1 MTGGLIVTVIA
12 SLLGMISCEVGTPF
26 RGPGVAATA
35 GQRSADGGAEVAV
48 ALTHAKVD
56 WFKRGAFDDY
66 TMRVVNTIEQN
77 DGLIGYS
84 VRRQLLGVEVWTMT
98 VWRDEA
104 SLDAFVNSPMHREAI
119 RKGMPAVVEA
129 QFHRMRWPISD
140 LPPSWDAMKRVLK
153 DVPTRSYGGS

>member
-1 MTGGLIVTVIA
+1 MTAIA
-12 SLLGMISCEVGTPF
+12 ALLGMLSCEVATPF
-26 RGPGVAATA
+26 RGPGASP
-35 GQRSADGGAEVAV
+35 GSASAVTGGEAEVVV

-66 TMRVVNTIEQN
+66 TQRVVNTIEQN
-77 DGLIGYS
+77 DGLIGFS
-84 VRRQLLGVEVWTMT
+84 VRRQLFGVEVWTMT

-104 SLDAFVNSPMHREAI
+104 SLEAFVASPMHREAI

-153 DVPTRSYGGS
+153 DVPTRTYGGS